1 MGKMSQ
7 KFLKYSKFFCFTST
21 KMSEYWL
28 EPKMSEKQFKNM
40 RNVMRCLKLWTDS
53 FSDIFGPWPINCL
66 TFFYIQ
72 LRNVLE
78 FWNVSSINT
87 LVWSNRRISRKISRT
102 VNYIILLVGLI
113 FDHSKFSSG
122 RTSSL
127 RSSDQNI
134 LHS

>member
-7 KFLKYSKFFCFTST
+7 KFFIYSNFFRFTST
-21 KMSEYWL
+21 KMSEYLL
-28 EPKMSEKQFKNM
+28 EPKMSEKRFKNM
-40 RNVMRCLKLWTDS
+40 RKVIRCLKLWTDS
-53 FSDIFGPWPINCL
+53 FSDIFGPWLNNCL

-72 LRNVLE
+72 HRNVLE
-78 FWNVSSINT
+78 FLNVSSINT
-87 LVWSNRRISRKISRT
+87 LVWSNRRICKTIFRT
-102 VNYIILLVGLI
+102 VNYIILLGLI
-113 FDHSKFSSG
+113 FDHSKFNSG